1 MVNIYHFL
9 TSFYSNPNVFIGTL
23 AYQELGNFRAT
34 LVTGYMKCCLPS
46 SFMINLH
53 RKEKRRNTVTPFIFI
68 KAGLYNRP
76 YSDTRYWTGTSL
88 QLRLMRGVFS
98 NANDINLFLMT
109 FPRVSLNCKLVPVQY
124 REYEY
129 GLVCQSKGPYSYSR

>member
-9 TSFYSNPNVFIGTL
+9 TSFYSNLNVFIGTL

-88 QLRLMRGVFS
+88 QLRLVRKVFS
-98 NANDINLFLMT
+98 NANSIYMYLFSMI
-109 FPRVSLNCKLVPVQY
+109 FPRVSLHSRLVLVQY
-124 REYEY
+124 YEYE
-129 GLVCQSKGPYSYSR
+129 

>member
-9 TSFYSNPNVFIGTL
+9 TSFYSNLNVFIGTL

-46 SFMINLH
+46 SFMINLY

-88 QLRLMRGVFS
+88 QLRLVRKVFS
-98 NANDINLFLMT
+98 NANSIYMYLFSMI
-109 FPRVSLNCKLVPVQY
+109 FPRVSLHSRLVLVQY
-124 REYEY
+124 YEYE
-129 GLVCQSKGPYSYSR
+129 